1 LSNFR
6 TRKNQNER
14 AKENPKNERKVAVVT
29 GSSSGIGYATAL
41 QLARSGYFTFATMR
55 NPEKGGDLIR
65 AAKNE
70 ELPILVEQLDVTN
83 LDSIKDFMSRRLA
96 VKSSGRIDVLVN
108 NAGYALMGSLE
119 DLSIK
124 EIQDQLETNLLGAI
138 RVTQQVLPVMRAQ
151 GSGIIVNISSGV
163 GRIGFQGLSGYVATK
178 FALEGLSESLAY
190 EVGPFGIKVVLI
202 EPGVVKTKAFDNMV
216 TGQAALRKDSP
227 YAGMLDNLNLA
238 FKTWLDEAS
247 TPDQVA
253 ATILQA
259 ISSQEPKLRYAVG
272 QDVVALLEK
281 RRTLSDEQFQEHMK
295 NLNSMVSLAPKQR

>member
-1 LSNFR
+1 MGNFR

-14 AKENPKNERKVAVVT
+14 AKENLRNERKVAVVT

-70 ELPILVEQLDVTN
+70 ELPILVEQLDVTD

-119 DLSIK
+119 DLSMK

-216 TGQAALRKDSP
+216 IGQAALRKDSP

-238 FKTWLDEAS
+238 FKTWLDKAS

-281 RRTLSDEQFQEHMK
+281 RRTLTDEQFQEHM
-295 NLNSMVSLAPKQR
+295 NNSIVSLAPNQR

>member
-1 LSNFR
+1 LSNSR

-14 AKENPKNERKVAVVT
+14 AKENLKNERKVAVVT

-70 ELPILVEQLDVTN
+70 ELPILVEQLDVTD

-119 DLSIK
+119 DLSMK

-151 GSGIIVNISSGV
+151 ESGIIVNISSGV
-163 GRIGFQGLSGYVATK
+163 GRIGFQGLSAYVATK

-216 TGQAALRKDSP
+216 IGQAALRKDSP
-227 YAGMLDNLNLA
+227 YADMLDNLNVA
-238 FKTWLDEAS
+238 FKTRLDKAS

-281 RRTLSDEQFQEHMK
+281 KRTLTDEQFQEHMK
-295 NLNSMVSLAPKQR
+295 NSMVSLAPNQR

>member
-1 LSNFR
+1 M
-6 TRKNQNER
+6 RKNQNER
-14 AKENPKNERKVAVVT
+14 AKENLKNERKVAVVT

-70 ELPILVEQLDVTN
+70 ELPILVEQLDVTD
-83 LDSIKDFMSRRLA
+83 LDSIKDFMGRRLA

-163 GRIGFQGLSGYVATK
+163 GRIGFQGLSAYVATK

-216 TGQAALRKDSP
+216 IGQAALRKDSP
-227 YAGMLDNLNLA
+227 YAGMLDNLNVA
-238 FKTWLDEAS
+238 FKTWLDKAS

-281 RRTLSDEQFQEHMK
+281 RRTLTDEQFQEHMK
-295 NLNSMVSLAPKQR
+295 NSTASLAPNQR

>member
-1 LSNFR
+1 LSNFG

-70 ELPILVEQLDVTN
+70 ELPILVEQLDVTD

-119 DLSIK
+119 DLSMK

-163 GRIGFQGLSGYVATK
+163 GRIGFQGLSAYVATK

-216 TGQAALRKDSP
+216 IGQAALRKDSP
-227 YAGMLDNLNLA
+227 YAGMLDNLNVA
-238 FKTWLDEAS
+238 FKTRLDKAS

-281 RRTLSDEQFQEHMK
+281 KRTLTDEQFQEHMK
-295 NLNSMVSLAPKQR
+295 NSMVSLAPNQR

>member
-1 LSNFR
+1 LSNSR

-14 AKENPKNERKVAVVT
+14 AKENLKNERKVAVVT

-70 ELPILVEQLDVTN
+70 ELPILVEQLDVTD

-119 DLSIK
+119 DLSMK

-151 GSGIIVNISSGV
+151 ESGIIVNISSGV
-163 GRIGFQGLSGYVATK
+163 GRIGFQGLSAYVATK

-216 TGQAALRKDSP
+216 IGQAALRKDSP
-227 YAGMLDNLNLA
+227 YAGMLDNLNVA
-238 FKTWLDEAS
+238 FKTRLDKAS

-281 RRTLSDEQFQEHMK
+281 KRTLTDEQFQEHMK
-295 NLNSMVSLAPKQR
+295 NSMVSLAPNQR

>member
-1 LSNFR
+1 MSNFG

-55 NPEKGGDLIR
+55 NPEKRGDLIR

-70 ELPILVEQLDVTN
+70 ELPILVEQLDVTD
-83 LDSIKDFMSRRLA
+83 LDSIKDFISGRLA

-119 DLSIK
+119 DLSMK

-163 GRIGFQGLSGYVATK
+163 GRIGFQGLSAYVATK

-216 TGQAALRKDSP
+216 IGQAALQKDSP
-227 YAGMLDNLNLA
+227 YAGMLDNLNVA
-238 FKTWLDEAS
+238 FKTRLDKAS

-281 RRTLSDEQFQEHMK
+281 KRTLTDEQFQEHMK
-295 NLNSMVSLAPKQR
+295 NSMVSLAPNQR

>member
-1 LSNFR
+1 M
-6 TRKNQNER
+6 RKNQNER
-14 AKENPKNERKVAVVT
+14 AKENLKNERKVAVVT

-70 ELPILVEQLDVTN
+70 ELPILVEQLDVTDLN
-83 LDSIKDFMSRRLA
+83 SIKDFMGRRLA

-163 GRIGFQGLSGYVATK
+163 GRIGFQGLSAYVATK

-216 TGQAALRKDSP
+216 IGQAALRKDSP
-227 YAGMLDNLNLA
+227 YAGMLDNLNVA
-238 FKTWLDEAS
+238 FKTWLDKAS

-281 RRTLSDEQFQEHMK
+281 RRTLTDEQFQEHMK
-295 NLNSMVSLAPKQR
+295 NSTASLAPNQR

>member
-1 LSNFR
+1 M
-6 TRKNQNER
+6 
-14 AKENPKNERKVAVVT
+14 AVVT

-70 ELPILVEQLDVTN
+70 ELPILVEQLDVTD

-119 DLSIK
+119 DLSMK
-124 EIQDQLETNLLGAI
+124 EIQNQLETNLLGAI

-151 GSGIIVNISSGV
+151 KSGIIVNISSGA
-163 GRIGFQGLSGYVATK
+163 GRIGFQGLSAYVATK

-216 TGQAALRKDSP
+216 IGQAALRKDSP
-227 YAGMLDNLNLA
+227 YAGMLDNLNVA
-238 FKTWLDEAS
+238 FKTWLDKAS
-247 TPDQVA
+247 TPDQIA

-281 RRTLSDEQFQEHMK
+281 RCTLTDEQFQEHM
-295 NLNSMVSLAPKQR
+295 NNSMVSLAPKQR

>member
-1 LSNFR
+1 M
-6 TRKNQNER
+6 RKNQNER
-14 AKENPKNERKVAVVT
+14 AKENLKNERKVAVVT

-70 ELPILVEQLDVTN
+70 ELPILVEQLDVTD

-119 DLSIK
+119 DLSMK

-163 GRIGFQGLSGYVATK
+163 GRIGFQGLSAYVATK

-216 TGQAALRKDSP
+216 IGQAALRKDSP
-227 YAGMLDNLNLA
+227 YAGMLDNLNVA
-238 FKTWLDEAS
+238 FKTRLDKAS

-281 RRTLSDEQFQEHMK
+281 KRTLTDEQFQEHMK
-295 NLNSMVSLAPKQR
+295 NSMVSLAPNQR

>member
-1 LSNFR
+1 M
-6 TRKNQNER
+6 RKNQNER
-14 AKENPKNERKVAVVT
+14 AKENLNNERKVAVVT

-55 NPEKGGDLIR
+55 NPEKRGDLIR

-70 ELPILVEQLDVTN
+70 ELPILVEQLDVTD

-108 NAGYALMGSLE
+108 NAGYGLMGSLE

-151 GSGIIVNISSGV
+151 EGGIIVNISSGA
-163 GRIGFQGLSGYVATK
+163 GRIGFQGLSAYVASK

-202 EPGVVKTKAFDNMV
+202 EPGTVKTKAFDNMV
-216 TGQAALRKDSP
+216 IGQAALRKDSP
-227 YAGMLDNLNLA
+227 YASMLDNLNVA
-238 FKTWLDEAS
+238 FKTWLDKAS

-272 QDVVALLEK
+272 QDVVTLLEK

-295 NLNSMVSLAPKQR
+295 NSMATLAPNQR

>member
-1 LSNFR
+1 MSNFG

-70 ELPILVEQLDVTN
+70 ELPILVEQLDVTD

-119 DLSIK
+119 DLSMK

-163 GRIGFQGLSGYVATK
+163 GRIGFQGLSAYVATK

-216 TGQAALRKDSP
+216 IGQAALRKDSP
-227 YAGMLDNLNLA
+227 YAGMLDNLNVA
-238 FKTWLDEAS
+238 FKTRLDKAS

-281 RRTLSDEQFQEHMK
+281 KRTLTDEQFQEHMK
-295 NLNSMVSLAPKQR
+295 NSMVSLAPNQR

>member
-1 LSNFR
+1 MSNFR
-6 TRKNQNER
+6 IRKNQNER
-14 AKENPKNERKVAVVT
+14 AKENLKNERKVAVVT
-29 GSSSGIGYATAL
+29 GSSSGIGYGTAL

-70 ELPILVEQLDVTN
+70 ELPILVEQLDVTD

-119 DLSIK
+119 DLSMK

-163 GRIGFQGLSGYVATK
+163 GRIGFQGLSAYVATK

-216 TGQAALRKDSP
+216 IGQAALRKDSP
-227 YAGMLDNLNLA
+227 YAGMLDNLNVA
-238 FKTWLDEAS
+238 FKTWLDKAS

-281 RRTLSDEQFQEHMK
+281 KRTLTDEQFQEHMK
-295 NLNSMVSLAPKQR
+295 NSMVSLAPNQR

>member
-1 LSNFR
+1 LGNFR
-6 TRKNQNER
+6 PRKNQNER
-14 AKENPKNERKVAVVT
+14 AKENLKNERKVAVVT

-55 NPEKGGDLIR
+55 NPEKAGDLIR

-70 ELPILVEQLDVTN
+70 ELPILVEQLDVTD

-119 DLSIK
+119 DLSMK

-138 RVTQQVLPVMRAQ
+138 RVTLQVLPVMRAQ

-163 GRIGFQGLSGYVATK
+163 GRIGFQGLSAYVATK

-216 TGQAALRKDSP
+216 IGQAALRKDSP
-227 YAGMLDNLNLA
+227 YAGMLDNLNVA
-238 FKTWLDEAS
+238 FKTRLDKAS

-272 QDVVALLEK
+272 QDIVALLEK
-281 RRTLSDEQFQEHMK
+281 KRTLTDEQFQEHMK
-295 NLNSMVSLAPKQR
+295 NSMVSLAPNQR

>member
-1 LSNFR
+1 LRNFG

-14 AKENPKNERKVAVVT
+14 AKENLKNEREVAVIT

-65 AAKNE
+65 AAENE
-70 ELPILVEQLDVTN
+70 ELPILVEQLDVTD

-119 DLSIK
+119 DLSMK

-163 GRIGFQGLSGYVATK
+163 GRIGFQGLSAYVATK

-202 EPGVVKTKAFDNMV
+202 EPGTVKTKAFDNMV
-216 TGQAALRKDSP
+216 IGQAALRKDSP
-227 YAGMLDNLNLA
+227 YASMLDNLNVA
-238 FKTWLDEAS
+238 FKTWLDKAS

-295 NLNSMVSLAPKQR
+295 NSMASLAPNQR

>member
-1 LSNFR
+1 MSNSR

-14 AKENPKNERKVAVVT
+14 AKENLKNERKVAVVT

-70 ELPILVEQLDVTN
+70 ELPILVEQLDVTD

-119 DLSIK
+119 DLSMK

-151 GSGIIVNISSGV
+151 ESGIIVNISSGV
-163 GRIGFQGLSGYVATK
+163 GRIGFQGLSAYVATK

-216 TGQAALRKDSP
+216 IGQAALRKDSP
-227 YAGMLDNLNLA
+227 YAGMLDNLNVA
-238 FKTWLDEAS
+238 FKTRLDKAS

-281 RRTLSDEQFQEHMK
+281 KRTLTDEQFQEHMK
-295 NLNSMVSLAPKQR
+295 NSMVSLAPNQR

>member
-1 LSNFR
+1 MSNFR
-6 TRKNQNER
+6 IRKNQNER
-14 AKENPKNERKVAVVT
+14 AKENLKNERKVAVVT
-29 GSSSGIGYATAL
+29 GSSSGIGYSTAL

-70 ELPILVEQLDVTN
+70 ELPILVEQLDVTD

-119 DLSIK
+119 DLSME

-163 GRIGFQGLSGYVATK
+163 GRIGFQGLSGYAATK

-190 EVGPFGIKVVLI
+190 EVGSFGIKVVLI

-216 TGQAALRKDSP
+216 IGQVALRKDSP
-227 YAGMLDNLNLA
+227 YAGMLDNLNVA
-238 FKTWLDEAS
+238 FKTWLDKAS

-281 RRTLSDEQFQEHMK
+281 RRTLTDEQFQEHMK
-295 NLNSMVSLAPKQR
+295 NSMVSLAPNQR

>member
-1 LSNFR
+1 LRNFG

-70 ELPILVEQLDVTN
+70 ELPILVEQLDVN
-83 LDSIKDFMSRRLA
+83 DLDSIKDFMSRRLA

-119 DLSIK
+119 DLSMK

-138 RVTQQVLPVMRAQ
+138 RVTQQVLPAMRAQ
-151 GSGIIVNISSGV
+151 GSGMIVNISSGV
-163 GRIGFQGLSGYVATK
+163 GRIGFQGLSAYVATK

-216 TGQAALRKDSP
+216 IGQAALRKDSP
-227 YAGMLDNLNLA
+227 YAGMLDNLNVA
-238 FKTWLDEAS
+238 FKTWLDKAS

-253 ATILQA
+253 TTILQA

-281 RRTLSDEQFQEHMK
+281 RHTLTDEQFQEHMK
-295 NLNSMVSLAPKQR
+295 NSMASLAPNQR

>member
-6 TRKNQNER
+6 IRKNQNEGE
-14 AKENPKNERKVAVVT
+14 KENLKNERKVAVVT

-70 ELPILVEQLDVTN
+70 ELPILVEQLDVTD

-119 DLSIK
+119 DLSMK

-151 GSGIIVNISSGV
+151 ESGIIVNISSGV

-216 TGQAALRKDSP
+216 IGQAALRKDSP
-227 YAGMLDNLNLA
+227 YAGMLNNLNVA
-238 FKTWLDEAS
+238 FKTGLDKAS

-259 ISSQEPKLRYAVG
+259 ILSQEPKLRYAVG

-295 NLNSMVSLAPKQR
+295 SSMASLAPNQR

>member
-1 LSNFR
+1 LGNFR
-6 TRKNQNER
+6 TRKNQNET
-14 AKENPKNERKVAVVT
+14 AKENLKNERKVAVVT

-70 ELPILVEQLDVTN
+70 EFSILVEQLDVTD

-119 DLSIK
+119 DLSMK

-151 GSGIIVNISSGV
+151 GSGIIVNISSGA
-163 GRIGFQGLSGYVATK
+163 GRIGFQGLSAYVATK

-216 TGQAALRKDSP
+216 IGQAALRKDSP
-227 YAGMLDNLNLA
+227 YAGMLDNLNVA
-238 FKTWLDEAS
+238 FKTWLDKAS
-247 TPDQVA
+247 TPDQIA

-281 RRTLSDEQFQEHMK
+281 RCTLTDEQFQEHV
-295 NLNSMVSLAPKQR
+295 NNSMVSLAPKQR

>member
-1 LSNFR
+1 LGNSR

-14 AKENPKNERKVAVVT
+14 AKENLKNERKVAVVT

-70 ELPILVEQLDVTN
+70 ELPILVEQLDVTD
-83 LDSIKDFMSRRLA
+83 LDSIKDFMSCRLA

-119 DLSIK
+119 DLSMK

-151 GSGIIVNISSGV
+151 ESGIIVNISSGV
-163 GRIGFQGLSGYVATK
+163 GRIGFQGLSAYVATK

-216 TGQAALRKDSP
+216 IGQAALQKDSP
-227 YAGMLDNLNLA
+227 YAGMLDNLNVA
-238 FKTWLDEAS
+238 FKTRLDKAS

-281 RRTLSDEQFQEHMK
+281 KRTLTDEQFQEHMK
-295 NLNSMVSLAPKQR
+295 NSMVSLAPNQR

>member
-1 LSNFR
+1 MSNFG

-70 ELPILVEQLDVTN
+70 ELPILVEQLDVTD
-83 LDSIKDFMSRRLA
+83 LDSIKDFISGRLA

-119 DLSIK
+119 DLSMK

-163 GRIGFQGLSGYVATK
+163 GRIGFQGLSAYVATK

-216 TGQAALRKDSP
+216 IGQAALQKDSP
-227 YAGMLDNLNLA
+227 YAGMLDNLNVA
-238 FKTWLDEAS
+238 FKTRLDKAS

-281 RRTLSDEQFQEHMK
+281 KRTLTDEQFQEHMK
-295 NLNSMVSLAPKQR
+295 NSMVSLAPNQR